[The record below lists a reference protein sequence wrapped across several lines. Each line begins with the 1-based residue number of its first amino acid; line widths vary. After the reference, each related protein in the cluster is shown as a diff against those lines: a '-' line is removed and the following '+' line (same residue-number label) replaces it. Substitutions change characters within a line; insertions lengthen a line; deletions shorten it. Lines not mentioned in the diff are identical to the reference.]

1 MKTLKITYW
10 ATTALVALM
19 MTYSGYAYLTDPT
32 MKQGFV
38 HLGFPDYFRVELA
51 IAKFIGVIIL
61 LAPVSSRV
69 KEWAYAGF
77 VINFIS
83 AVIAHLASGDPFSNA
98 VAPLIFL
105 GILLISYFTYHKL
118 LASSK
123 NSDPAGNASSNPSFV
138 LE

>member
-10 ATTALVALM
+10 VTTVLVALM

-51 IAKFIGVIIL
+51 VAKFIGVFVL
-61 LAPVSSRV
+61 LAPVPSRL

-77 VINFIS
+77 VINFVS
-83 AVIAHLASGDPFSNA
+83 AFIAHVASGDPFSNA
-98 VAPLIFL
+98 VAPLFFL
-105 GILLISYFTYHKL
+105 ILLLISYFTYHKM

-123 NSDPAGNASSNPSFV
+123 YSELAGKATSDSRFA
-138 LE
+138 LK

>member
-10 ATTALVALM
+10 VTTALVALM

-38 HLGFPDYFRVELA
+38 HLGFPDYFRIELA
-51 IAKFIGVIIL
+51 IAKFIGVFVL
-61 LAPVSSRV
+61 LAPVPSRI

-83 AVIAHLASGDPFSNA
+83 AFIAHLASGDPFANA
-98 VAPLIFL
+98 VAPLVFL
-105 GILLISYFTYHKL
+105 TLLLVSYFTFHKL
-118 LASSK
+118 LAHDK
-123 NSDPAGNASSNPSFV
+123 DSDHAGKATSDSRFA

>member
-10 ATTALVALM
+10 VTTALVALM

-38 HLGFPDYFRVELA
+38 HLGFPAYFRVELA
-51 IAKFIGVIIL
+51 VAKLMGVFVL
-61 LAPVSSRV
+61 LAPVPRRI

-83 AVIAHLASGDPFSNA
+83 AFIAHLASGDPFSNV
-98 VAPLIFL
+98 VAPLLFL
-105 GILLISYFTYHKL
+105 TLLLVSYFTYHKL
-118 LASSK
+118 LARRPD
-123 NSDPAGNASSNPSFV
+123 SDLAPKASAASR
-138 LE
+138 LALD

>member
-1 MKTLKITYW
+1 MKTQKITYW
-10 ATTALVALM
+10 ATTGLVALM
-19 MTYSGYAYLTDPT
+19 MTYSAYAYLTDAT

-51 IAKFIGVIIL
+51 IAKLLGVFVL
-61 LAPVSSRV
+61 LAPVPARL

-83 AVIAHLASGDPFSNA
+83 AFIAHVASGDPIGNSM
-98 VAPLIFL
+98 APLVFL
-105 GILLISYFTYHKL
+105 GLLLASYFTYHKL
-118 LASSK
+118 QNTSYAPDYNRKTTTDSNLA
-123 NSDPAGNASSNPSFV
+123 